1 MSCIRWYILAIVV
14 FPTILMLVDA
24 YIGYKKG
31 GSELRGISGFRRAI
45 IALTVILILGIAVF
59 HLLVNNTD
67 TDSKAVVNNI
77 LSMLA
82 GLVAAIAGFYF
93 GGRFTENRAEE
104 AERRVKEVEEREE
117 QEKSKRNCGGVKEKN
132 EIMESR
138 NISGSV

>member
-1 MSCIRWYILAIVV
+1 MSCIGWYILAIVA

-24 YIGYKKG
+24 YIGYKRG

-59 HLLVNNTD
+59 HLLANNTD
-67 TDSKAVVNNI
+67 TNSRAVVNNI

-93 GGRFTENRAEE
+93 GGRFTEKRAEE
-104 AERRVKEVEEREE
+104 AERRVREVEERERARGAVE
-117 QEKSKRNCGGVKEKN
+117 DSSKTKRGDE
-132 EIMESR
+132 E
-138 NISGSV
+138 

>member
-1 MSCIRWYILAIVV
+1 MSCIGWYILAIVA

-24 YIGYKKG
+24 YVGYKRG

-59 HLLVNNTD
+59 HLLANNTD
-67 TDSKAVVNNI
+67 TNSRAVVNNV

-93 GGRFTENRAEE
+93 GGRFTEKRAEE
-104 AERRVKEVEEREE
+104 AERRVREVEERERARE
-117 QEKSKRNCGGVKEKN
+117 AVEDSSKIKRGDE
-132 EIMESR
+132 E
-138 NISGSV
+138 

>member
-1 MSCIRWYILAIVV
+1 MSCIGWYILAIVA

-59 HLLVNNTD
+59 HLLVND
-67 TDSKAVVNNI
+67 TDPNSKAVVNNV

-93 GGRFTENRAEE
+93 GGRFTEKRAEE
-104 AERRVKEVEEREE
+104 AERRAREVEERKRARETVEE
-117 QEKSKRNCGGVKEKN
+117 LRGRKRGDE
-132 EIMESR
+132 E
-138 NISGSV
+138 